1 MQRVNSTGKRF
12 KRLRNAIF
20 LDRDGVINRKLPEY
34 GYVRNVSE
42 FEFLPGVFEALT
54 TLKELGFMLVLVTNQ
69 RGIARGFMSV
79 DDLDR
84 VHGFMQSELDRNSAP
99 MDRIYYCPHEEFEG
113 CSCRKPEPGML
124 LAACRDYGIDP
135 STSYMVGD
143 SAKDV
148 LAGKRA
154 GTRTVR
160 IATEDDSGADLV
172 FPSLLAFARFLREE
186 HEE

>member
-12 KRLRNAIF
+12 KRLRAIF

-34 GYVRNVSE
+34 GYVRDVSE

-54 TLKELGFMLVLVTNQ
+54 TLGFMLVLVTNQ
-69 RGIARGFMSV
+69 RGIARGLMST
-79 DDLDR
+79 DDLAR
-84 VHGFMQSELDRNSAP
+84 VHGFMQSELQRNSVP
-99 MDRIYYCPHEEFEG
+99 IDRIYYCPHEEFEG

-124 LAACRDYGIDP
+124 LAACSDYGIDP
-135 STSYMVGD
+135 STSYTVGD

-160 IATEDDSGADLV
+160 IAAADDAGADLV
-172 FPSLLAFARFLREE
+172 FPSLLAFALFLRKQ